1 MALNIKDPT
10 TEALAAEVAS
20 LTGESKT
27 GAIRQSLRERRERLR
42 AQQGLSDGRLR
53 RFLVDEAWPQIPVE
67 LIGTSVDKGERERL
81 LGFGSEGV

>member
-1 MALNIKDPT
+1 MALNIKDPV
-10 TEALAAEVAS
+10 TEALAAEVAR

-42 AQQGLSDGRLR
+42 LDQERSGGRLR

-67 LIGTSVDKGERERL
+67 LDGVALDKQERERL
-81 LGFGSEGV
+81 LGLGSDGV